1 MVKNPTY
8 GGVTPEFWNSCD
20 AIGDAASWFAWGTPN
35 CGKGEPMQTG
45 RTTQARRAGALPQ
58 RRGRG
63 RLWTLTRAARSR
75 ARVLERSRADA
86 TEAIV
91 TSDHRALT
99 RFTHEFIHQN
109 VDIEN
114 VAIRVRAIVD
124 GRTGVA
130 STNAGDDAAID
141 AVVQRAIEIAAF
153 APRAAEPP
161 PLAAR
166 ARRRARR
173 RRPTS
178 RRPPTRRADERAQRR
193 GGDLRASRRPTSAG
207 APATSRRRPAASRS
221 QRPPAPT
228 RRSTAPN
235 AAPTSR

>member
-1 MVKNPTY
+1 MEAN
-8 GGVTPEFWNSCD
+8 
-20 AIGDAASWFAWGTPN
+20 
-35 CGKGEPMQTG
+35 
-45 RTTQARRAGALPQ
+45 ARRALA
-58 RRGRG
+58 
-63 RLWTLTRAARSR
+63 

-141 AVVQRAIEIAAF
+141 AVVQRAMDIAAF
-153 APRAAEPP
+153 APRPAELPV
-161 PLAAR
+161 LAAR
-166 ARRRARR
+166 AEA
-173 RRPTS
+173 
-178 RRPPTRRADERAQRR
+178 A
-193 GGDLRASRRPTSAG
+193 
-207 APATSRRRPAASRS
+207 APPAAYVD
-221 QRPPAPT
+221 A
-228 RRSTAPN
+228 TAN
-235 AAPTSR
+235 ATAE